1 MAADAGIA
9 SRLFSVAVGPARLH
23 SPLVMQIHFT
33 ESRVPELA
41 SLTKPERRAV
51 RQRAVALLYSV
62 TRYKCLMTIDFAWK

>member
-1 MAADAGIA
+1 
-9 SRLFSVAVGPARLH
+9 
-23 SPLVMQIHFT
+23 MQIHFT